1 VCVPE
6 NHQGQTGAIMNTS
19 WGNEEDMEID
29 DEFALEIEHLVP
41 SRQRNHGDIG
51 TLDFYDRQDRLAR
64 EIADKPR

>member
-1 VCVPE
+1 
-6 NHQGQTGAIMNTS
+6 MNTS
-19 WGNEEDMEID
+19 WGNEDDMEID

-64 EIADKPR
+64 EITDKPR